1 MLTTL
6 HIRDFAVID
15 ELELTFQSGMTV
27 LTGETGA
34 GKSIIVDAL
43 GLMLG
48 DRADSGMLRAGSERC
63 EISASFDIR
72 AIPAVRELLETQ
84 AIPAEED
91 ELLIR
96 RIIGADGRSRAFV
109 NGSPVP
115 VQALREIGES
125 LVDIHG
131 QHAHQSLLR
140 REAQRVL
147 LDAYGGHEQELDQV
161 ASLHRDWRSITA
173 QLQDL
178 GSGSGQDREAR
189 LELLRYQV
197 QELDALGS
205 IINEFEALENEYS
218 RLTNASRLLETA
230 QGAYQLLSED
240 DAAIAV
246 QLKRLER
253 ELQELTRYDAAL
265 QPIIDLLQS
274 AGIQLGEAA
283 DELRHYLD
291 RLDLDPERLRVVEQQ
306 LSSLHDLARKHKVQP
321 ESLPAHLASLREQ
334 LEQLESSDER
344 HAALQADEIRVRE
357 QYDTAAQRLHQARKQ
372 AATDLSRAV
381 TAQIRELGMPGGEFL
396 IEVTAEP
403 DSVPA
408 AAGHDRIEY
417 LVSANPG
424 QPPRPLGKVASGG
437 ELSRISL
444 AIQVIGSRDSG
455 VPTMIFDEV
464 DAGIGGGVAE
474 IVGKLLRRL
483 ADHRQIFC
491 VTHLPQVASQG
502 QQHLRV
508 LKMTGDKETR
518 TRVTALTADERVE
531 EIARM
536 LGGLKITDQTRAH
549 AREMLAG

>member
-1 MLTTL
+1 MLSTL

-15 ELELTFQSGMTV
+15 ELELSFQTGMTV

-43 GLMLG
+43 GLILG
-48 DRADSGMLRAGSERC
+48 DRADSTMLRAGAERC
-63 EISASFDIR
+63 EISATFDVS
-72 AIPAVRELLETQ
+72 ATPAVRELLETQ
-84 AIPAEED
+84 AIPADDD
-91 ELLIR
+91 EMLVR
-96 RIIGADGRSRAFV
+96 RILGADGRSRAFV

-115 VQALREIGES
+115 LQALREIGEA

-140 REAQRVL
+140 RDAQRQL
-147 LDAYGGHEQELDQV
+147 LDSYGDYEPLLAQLTGLY
-161 ASLHRDWRSITA
+161 RKWRSITS
-173 QLQDL
+173 QLQEL
-178 GSGSGQDREAR
+178 GSSGDDREAR

-197 QELDALGS
+197 QELDALAPAS
-205 IINEFEALENEYS
+205 DEFEALENEYS
-218 RLTNASRLLETA
+218 RLSNASRLLESA
-230 QGAYQLLSED
+230 QVAYQCLSED
-240 DAAIAV
+240 DSAIAV

-253 ELQELTRYDAAL
+253 ELLELGRFDAGL
-265 QPIIDLLQS
+265 QPIIELLQS
-274 AGIQLGEAA
+274 AGIQVAEAS

-291 RLDLDPERLRVVEQQ
+291 RLDLDPERLHAVEQR
-306 LSSLHDLARKHKVQP
+306 LSSLHDMARKHKVKP
-321 ESLPAHLASLREQ
+321 EVLPQHLELLREQ
-334 LEQLESSDER
+334 LNQLESSDER
-344 HAALQADEIRVRE
+344 YAALKAEETRVLDD
-357 QYDTAAQRLHQARKQ
+357 YNATSDRLHQSRKKA
-372 AATDLSRAV
+372 AATLAAAV
-381 TAQIRELGMPGGEFL
+381 TAQIRELGMPGGEFR
-396 IEVTAEP
+396 IDITSEP
-403 DSVPA
+403 DATPT
-408 AAGHDRIEY
+408 AAGRDRVEF

-455 VPTMIFDEV
+455 VSTMIFDEV

-474 IVGKLLRRL
+474 IVGKLLRQL
-483 ADHRQIFC
+483 AEHRQIFC